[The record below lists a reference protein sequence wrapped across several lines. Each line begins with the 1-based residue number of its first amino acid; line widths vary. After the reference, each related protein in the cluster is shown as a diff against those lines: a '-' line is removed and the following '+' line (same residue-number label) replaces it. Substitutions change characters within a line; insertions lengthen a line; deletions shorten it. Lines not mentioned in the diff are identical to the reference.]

1 MSDTAW
7 NMYIFRDGKVKVPG
21 RELMKA
27 LASEIEALSR
37 VDISSHR
44 EQLLSALLRA
54 GELECALA
62 DQGSEYASGMASI
75 SDALGNA
82 LTHAHGKALLANT
95 CDLLSNIPGPEMVR
109 IAPPEGFA
117 YYALHPLDYVKLLQH
132 VPVPPAGAAV
142 IGIRSIGT
150 TLSAVVAAALQAR
163 GVAAQRI
170 TVRPCGHPY
179 DRHTSFSVE
188 QLDWIEAHRAREA
201 DFLVVDEGPG
211 MSGSSFLS
219 VGDALL
225 AAGVPRS
232 NIAFLCSR
240 IPDPSSLKAPD
251 AARRWTGFRS
261 YYVAPNSMV
270 PSAAKIYIG
279 GGMWRQY
286 WLANDR
292 QHWPASWTQM
302 ERLKFLSTDGT
313 RVYKFQGFG
322 RFGADVY
329 QRACTL
335 AAGGFGVRPLAVEQG
350 FTVYPVINGRLLR
363 QGDLHSSV
371 LHRMAEYCAFRG
383 SAMRLP
389 SNRGSDLELMLRFN
403 THEEFGIDL
412 PDEAVRLEVAVPV
425 IADSRMLPHKWVQ
438 TDDAS
443 LMKLDG
449 TDHGDDHFFPGPTDI
464 AWDLAGTIVEWQME
478 QPARADFVEH
488 YQRLSGDT
496 ITGRLPNY
504 LLAYA
509 VFRMGYCHMAAV
521 AMRGSEE
528 EPRLMHAYQQYRRC
542 AVALLERSGLSGR
555 ESQHVPT
562 PVESQVSIT

>member
-7 NMYIFRDGKVKVPG
+7 NMYIFRDGKVKVRG
-21 RELMKA
+21 RELMEA
-27 LASEIEALSR
+27 LGGEIEALSG
-37 VDISSHR
+37 VEISAHR
-44 EQLLSALLRA
+44 TQLLSALLRA

-62 DQGSEYASGMASI
+62 DDGSDHASQMASVT
-75 SDALGNA
+75 DALASA
-82 LTHAHGKALLANT
+82 LMDVHGQVTLAHMR
-95 CDLLSNIPGPEMVR
+95 DVVSDIPAPETVG

-117 YYALHPLDYVKLLQH
+117 YYALHPFDYVKLLEH
-132 VPVPPAGAAV
+132 VPLPPAGAAV

-150 TLSAVVAAALQAR
+150 TLSAVVAAGLQAR
-163 GVAAQRI
+163 GVPAQRI

-188 QLDWIEAHRAREA
+188 QLEWIAGHRARDA

-240 IPDPSSLKAPD
+240 MPDPSSLKAQD

-270 PSAAKIYIG
+270 PSAAKLYIG
-279 GGMWRQY
+279 GGIWRQY
-286 WLANDR
+286 WLGNDR

-313 RVYKFQGFG
+313 RLYKFQGFG
-322 RFGADVY
+322 RFGAEVH
-329 QRACTL
+329 QRACVL
-335 AAGGFGVRPLAVEQG
+335 AAGGFAVRPLAVEQG
-350 FTVYPVINGRLLR
+350 FTVYPVIDGRLLR
-363 QGDLHSSV
+363 RGDLDSSV
-371 LHRMAEYCAFRG
+371 LHRMAEYCAFRA
-383 SAMRLP
+383 STKRR
-389 SNRGSDLELMLRFN
+389 SSSRKSDLELMLRFN
-403 THEEFGIDL
+403 TREEFGIEL
-412 PDEAVRLEVAVPV
+412 PDEAVRLEVAIPV
-425 IADSRMLPHKWVQ
+425 ITDSRMLPHKWVR
-438 TDDAS
+438 TDDGI

-464 AWDLAGTIVEWQME
+464 AWDLAGAIVEWQME
-478 QPARADFVEH
+478 ETGRAEFIQQYE
-488 YQRLSGDT
+488 RTSGDEV
-496 ITGRLPNY
+496 GRRLPNY

-509 VFRMGYCHMAAV
+509 VFRMGYCHMAAA

-528 EPRLMHAYQQYRRC
+528 EPRLMHAYQQYRRR
-542 AVALLERSGLSGR
+542 AMALLEHSGLPAGEPR
-555 ESQHVPT
+555 IAPV
-562 PVESQVSIT
+562 VESQVNIA